1 MNRCFIAALT
11 LCTMSMFG
19 CKEDFKD
26 PTIWDLR
33 PCDPSR
39 PIEFT
44 DFTPKEGG
52 VRTRMYIMGSNFG
65 TDESKIHVT
74 IGGKKAP
81 VIASNGNKIHCM
93 LPSRAYSGIVNVVI
107 KDKDEN
113 VVTDYTFEERVN
125 YQSRKVV
132 GTLLRNVDP
141 NTGAAPF
148 QDGSFDDG
156 AGLPYS
162 DWMMFDPKS
171 DRKSVV

>member
-1 MNRCFIAALT
+1 
-11 LCTMSMFG
+11 
-19 CKEDFKD
+19 
-26 PTIWDLR
+26 
-33 PCDPSR
+33 
-39 PIEFT
+39 
-44 DFTPKEGG
+44 
-52 VRTRMYIMGSNFG
+52 MYIMGSNFG

-113 VVTDYTFEERVN
+113 VVTDYTFEEKVN

-171 DRKSVV
+171 ENGDKVIFTSNYEGGSEGLRGETKHLVCSSF